1 MNKIALITGIS
12 GQDGAYLGKLLLDKG
27 YIVIGADRRSARD
40 DKWRLRNL
48 GIENRIIIEDFEL
61 SEISQIIRIFNKYK
75 ISEVYNL
82 AAQSFVGSSFVNP
95 ISTSD
100 VTGIGV
106 LRILEVIRNLKYKPK
121 FYQASSSEM
130 FGDVLESP
138 QKMTTPF
145 NPVSPYAIAKLF
157 AHYTTI
163 NYRKAYGMFAVS
175 GICFNHESPL
185 RGEDFITRKI
195 TTGLSKIKAGLL
207 DCLEVGN
214 IDAKRDWGFA
224 GDYVN
229 AMWLMLQQKKA
240 RDYIIATGKTYTV
253 RQFINEAVK
262 HFGFNTYWV
271 GKNENEKLKLK
282 KNNKVIIKINK
293 KFYRPNEVNKLL
305 GDTSLT
311 EKHLKWKPTV
321 EFKSL
326 VQMMSLSDLKIF
338 NKL

>member
-1 MNKIALITGIS
+1 MKKIALITGIS
-12 GQDGAYLGKLLLDKG
+12 GQDGAYLAKLLLTKN
-27 YIVIGADRRSARD
+27 YTVIGADRRSARD
-40 DKWRLRNL
+40 DKWRLRKL
-48 GIENRIIIEDFEL
+48 GIENEIIIEDFEL
-61 SEISQIIRIFNKYK
+61 SEITQIIRIFNKYK

-100 VTGIGV
+100 VTGLGV
-106 LRILEVIRNLKYKPK
+106 LRILEVIRNLKYRPK

-130 FGDVLESP
+130 FGDVLETP
-138 QKMTTPF
+138 QTMKTPF
-145 NPVSPYAIAKLF
+145 NPVSPYAISKLF

-163 NYRKAYGMFAVS
+163 NYRRAYNLFTVS

-207 DCLEVGN
+207 ECLEVGN
-214 IDAKRDWGFA
+214 IDAKRDWGYA

-253 RQFINEAVK
+253 RKFINEAVK
-262 HFGFNTYWV
+262 HFGFNTYWI
-271 GKNENEKLKLK
+271 GKKESEQLKLRS
-282 KNNKVIIKINK
+282 NNKTIIRINK
-293 KFYRPNEVNKLL
+293 KFYRPNEVDTLL
-305 GDTSLT
+305 GDASKT
-311 EKHLKWKPTV
+311 KKYLKWKPDV
-321 EFKSL
+321 DFKNL
-326 VQMMSLSDLKIF
+326 VKMMSLSDLEIY
-338 NKL
+338 N

>member
-1 MNKIALITGIS
+1 MKKIALITGIS
-12 GQDGAYLGKLLLDKG
+12 GQDGAYLAKLLLSKN
-27 YIVIGADRRSARD
+27 YTVIGADRRSARD
-40 DKWRLRNL
+40 DKWRLRKL
-48 GIENRIIIEDFEL
+48 GIENEIIIEDFEL
-61 SEISQIIRIFNKYK
+61 SEITQIIRIFNKYK

-100 VTGIGV
+100 VTGLGV
-106 LRILEVIRNLKYKPK
+106 LRILEVIRNLKYRPK

-138 QKMTTPF
+138 QTMKTPF
-145 NPVSPYAIAKLF
+145 NPVSPYAISKLF
-157 AHYTTI
+157 AHYATI
-163 NYRKAYGMFAVS
+163 NYRKAYNLFAVS

-207 DCLEVGN
+207 ECLEVGN
-214 IDAKRDWGFA
+214 IDAKRDWGYA

-262 HFGFNTYWV
+262 HFGFNTYWI
-271 GKNENEKLKLK
+271 GKKESEKLKLK
-282 KNNKVIIKINK
+282 SNNKTIIRINK
-293 KFYRPNEVNKLL
+293 KFYRPNEVKTLL
-305 GDTSLT
+305 GDASKTKKYLN
-311 EKHLKWKPTV
+311 WKPDV
-321 EFKSL
+321 DFKNL
-326 VQMMSLSDLKIF
+326 VKMMSLSDLEIY
-338 NKL
+338 N

>member
-1 MNKIALITGIS
+1 M
-12 GQDGAYLGKLLLDKG
+12 
-27 YIVIGADRRSARD
+27 IGADRRSARD
-40 DKWRLRNL
+40 DKWRLRKL
-48 GIENRIIIEDFEL
+48 GIENEIIIEDFEL
-61 SEISQIIRIFNKYK
+61 SEITQIIRIFNKYK

-100 VTGIGV
+100 VTGLGV
-106 LRILEVIRNLKYKPK
+106 LRILEVIRNLKYRPK

-138 QKMTTPF
+138 QTMKTPF
-145 NPVSPYAIAKLF
+145 NPVSPYAISKLF
-157 AHYTTI
+157 AHYATI
-163 NYRKAYGMFAVS
+163 NYRKAYNLFAVS

-207 DCLEVGN
+207 ECLEVGN
-214 IDAKRDWGFA
+214 IDAKRDWGYA

-262 HFGFNTYWV
+262 HLDLTHIGLEKKKV
-271 GKNENEKLKLK
+271 KN
-282 KNNKVIIKINK
+282 
-293 KFYRPNEVNKLL
+293 
-305 GDTSLT
+305 
-311 EKHLKWKPTV
+311 
-321 EFKSL
+321 
-326 VQMMSLSDLKIF
+326 
-338 NKL
+338 

>member
-1 MNKIALITGIS
+1 M
-12 GQDGAYLGKLLLDKG
+12 
-27 YIVIGADRRSARD
+27 IGADRRSARD
-40 DKWRLRNL
+40 DKWRLRKL
-48 GIENRIIIEDFEL
+48 GIENEIIIEDFEL
-61 SEISQIIRIFNKYK
+61 SEITQIIRIFNKYK

-100 VTGIGV
+100 VTGLGV
-106 LRILEVIRNLKYKPK
+106 LRILEVIRNLKYRPK

-138 QKMTTPF
+138 QTMKTPF
-145 NPVSPYAIAKLF
+145 NPVSPYAISKLF
-157 AHYTTI
+157 AHYATI
-163 NYRKAYGMFAVS
+163 NYRKAYNLFAVS

-207 DCLEVGN
+207 ECLEVGN
-214 IDAKRDWGFA
+214 IDAKRDWGYA

-262 HFGFNTYWV
+262 HFGFNTYWI
-271 GKNENEKLKLK
+271 GKKESEKLKLK
-282 KNNKVIIKINK
+282 SNNKTIIRINK
-293 KFYRPNEVNKLL
+293 KFYRPNEVKTLL
-305 GDTSLT
+305 GDASKTKKYLN
-311 EKHLKWKPTV
+311 WKPDV
-321 EFKSL
+321 DFKNL
-326 VQMMSLSDLKIF
+326 VKMMSLSDLELY
-338 NKL
+338 N

>member
-1 MNKIALITGIS
+1 MKKIALITGIS
-12 GQDGAYLGKLLLDKG
+12 GQDGAYLAKLLLSKN
-27 YIVIGADRRSARD
+27 YTVIGADRRSARD
-40 DKWRLRNL
+40 DKWRLRKL
-48 GIENRIIIEDFEL
+48 GIENEIIIEDFEL
-61 SEISQIIRIFNKYK
+61 SEITQIIRIFNKYK

-100 VTGIGV
+100 VTGLGV
-106 LRILEVIRNLKYKPK
+106 LRILEVIRNLKYRPK

-138 QKMTTPF
+138 QTMKTPF
-145 NPVSPYAIAKLF
+145 NPVSPYAISKLF
-157 AHYTTI
+157 AHYATI
-163 NYRKAYGMFAVS
+163 NYRKAYNLFAVS

-207 DCLEVGN
+207 ECLEVGN
-214 IDAKRDWGFA
+214 IDAKRDWGYA

-262 HFGFNTYWV
+262 HFGFNTYWI
-271 GKNENEKLKLK
+271 GKKESEKLKLK
-282 KNNKVIIKINK
+282 SNNKTIIRINK
-293 KFYRPNEVNKLL
+293 KFYRPNEVKTLL
-305 GDTSLT
+305 GDASKNKKYLN
-311 EKHLKWKPTV
+311 WKPDV
-321 EFKSL
+321 DFKNL
-326 VQMMSLSDLKIF
+326 VKMMSLSDLELY
-338 NKL
+338 N